1 MRSGPFCLGYV
12 MGALTVLLLA
22 IGGGALVYAIGASP
36 LVNRSPSPT
45 PTTRIVSAPASPTAL
60 ASPTAIRNATNVP
73 TSGPSATAAPGG
85 ALTAAQ
91 IVERLKPSVVQISAN
106 NSTGTGMILDS
117 QGNIL
122 TNAHVVARVTT
133 VTVRLSGGRSVQ
145 GRVVARDE
153 DRDLAIVRIEAQ
165 GLQAVRL
172 GDSTALRTGE
182 DVIAIGYAL
191 NLPGE
196 PSVSRG
202 LVSGVRDAQRT
213 DLKYIQ
219 TDAAV
224 NPGNSGGPLVNAR
237 GEVIGVVT
245 SRITSDAGRAVQG
258 INLAISISSAKPTID
273 RLAAAR

>member
-1 MRSGPFCLGYV
+1 MRSGSFCLGYV
-12 MGALTVLLLA
+12 MGAVTILLLA
-22 IGGGALVYAIGASP
+22 IGGGALAVAIGASP
-36 LVNRSPSPT
+36 LIRPVASPSPT
-45 PTTRIVSAPASPTAL
+45 ARAVSAPPSTPTPLPSPTAGVRS
-60 ASPTAIRNATNVP
+60 ATSTPSPVA
-73 TSGPSATAAPGG
+73 TSGAP
-85 ALTAAQ
+85 LTAAQ
-91 IVERLKPSVVQISAN
+91 IVERVKPAVVQISAN
-106 NSTGTGMILDS
+106 NSSGTGMILDNAV
-117 QGNIL
+117 NIL

-133 VTVRLSGGRSVQ
+133 VTVRLSTGRAVQ

-165 GLQAVRL
+165 NLPTVRL

-224 NPGNSGGPLVNAR
+224 NPGNSGGPLLNTR
-237 GEVIGVVT
+237 GEVIGIVT

-258 INLAISISSAKPTID
+258 INLAIAMSSAKPTID
-273 RLAAAR
+273 RLVAAR

>member
-1 MRSGPFCLGYV
+1 MRGGSFCLGYV
-12 MGALTVLLLA
+12 MGALTVLLLVV
-22 IGGGALVYAIGASP
+22 GGGALAVAIGASP
-36 LVNRSPSPT
+36 LINPFPTPSPT
-45 PTTRIVSAPASPTAL
+45 ARAVSAPPATPTPLPSPTVGARS
-60 ASPTAIRNATNVP
+60 APSTPTPAP
-73 TSGPSATAAPGG
+73 TTGG
-85 ALTAAQ
+85 ALSISQ
-91 IVERLKPSVVQISAN
+91 IVERVKPAVVQISAN

-117 QGNIL
+117 EVNIL

-133 VTVRLSGGRSVQ
+133 VTVRLSTGRTVQ

-153 DRDLAIVRIEAQ
+153 DRDLAIVRIAAQ
-165 GLQAVRL
+165 TLPTVRL

-224 NPGNSGGPLVNAR
+224 NPGNSGGPLLNTR
-237 GEVIGVVT
+237 GEVVGIVT
-245 SRITSDAGRAVQG
+245 SRITSDAGRIVQG
-258 INLAISISSAKPTID
+258 INLAIAMSSAKPTID
-273 RLAAAR
+273 RLIAAR